1 MAFFMFFPILAQ
13 AAEPLRVTWQ
23 QVPSVCSGRI
33 ALVRLTTDTR
43 LVGRILSV
51 AATSFDMEVERT
63 SDKKAAPK
71 GIRTLDR
78 SALVELRVRDK
89 RIRGRVIG
97 ALAGLMATGPIVYS
111 MSAGVVAAIGLPV
124 YVGIIAVGH
133 LAGQSFDHKSRVV
146 EIQPDGGESED
157 E

>member
-1 MAFFMFFPILAQ
+1 MRTMVFFTFFPILAQ

-43 LVGRILSV
+43 LEGRILSV
-51 AATSFDMEVERT
+51 AAASFDMEVERT

-78 SALVELRVRDK
+78 SALAELRGK
-89 RIRGRVIG
+89 RAAITVWRRRGTWADAERHRHEQSG
-97 ALAGLMATGPIVYS
+97 SCFHPGKHAADAPALAA
-111 MSAGVVAAIGLPV
+111 
-124 YVGIIAVGH
+124 
-133 LAGQSFDHKSRVV
+133 
-146 EIQPDGGESED
+146 
-157 E
+157 